1 MLIFLSNRLQWKT
14 QIFYFIVVFL
24 IIGTVCTWIGISI
37 PKIFYVQTLEE
48 LNLEEKTLARTWLH
62 KPQMHPRTMKENH
75 GANKN
80 INVDLEW
87 QSNDS
92 ME

>member
-1 MLIFLSNRLQWKT
+1 M
-14 QIFYFIVVFL
+14 
-24 IIGTVCTWIGISI
+24 IGTVCTWIGISI

-48 LNLEEKTLARTWLH
+48 LNQEEKTLARTWLH
-62 KPQMHPRTMKENH
+62 KPQIHARTMKENHH

-87 QSNDS
+87 QFNDS
-92 ME
+92 TE